1 MITTTGRVLVI
12 NQGRERWV
20 NPTDLAI
27 WQNSGWTIV
36 DTLVDTKA
44 PEPEISAVLKP
55 IKLQTEEEPSQN
67 TNKEN
72 E

>member
-1 MITTTGRVLVI
+1 MIITTGKVLV
-12 NQGRERWV
+12 NKEGQERWV
-20 NPTDLAI
+20 NPNNLAM

-36 DTLVDTKA
+36 DTVVPEA
-44 PEPEISAVLKP
+44 PVSAILKP
-55 IKLQTEEEPSQN
+55 VPSLTEQELSQN